1 MGLDQYLYI
10 SNYIYFRH
18 SSEVKEEI
26 DSSERYHTICKAI
39 GIPLPY
45 PLRGGLTVEA
55 QVGYWR
61 KANAIHKWMV
71 DNVQGGVDDCAKYP
85 ISLDELKELS
95 NLCSSIL
102 EETNKRK
109 QIELAKNKLSP
120 TSGFFFG
127 GTEIDEG
134 YLLDLKDTIKI
145 VNYAKSID
153 VARCDFECCGF
164 YYQSSW

>member
-1 MGLDQYLYI
+1 MGLDQYLYV
-10 SNYIYFRH
+10 SKYIYFRH

-39 GIPLPY
+39 GIPLPCSFS
-45 PLRGGLTVEA
+45 GGLTVQA

-109 QIELAKNKLSP
+109 QIELAENKLPP

-127 GTEIDEG
+127 VTEINED
-134 YLLDLKDTIKI
+134 YLLYLKDNIKI
-145 VNYAKSID
+145 INYAKSID
-153 VARCDFECCGF
+153 VTRYSDCCSGF
-164 YYQSSW
+164 YYQASW

>member
-1 MGLDQYLYI
+1 MGLDQYLYV
-10 SNYIYFRH
+10 SKYIYCRH

-26 DSSERYHTICKAI
+26 KSSERYHAICKAI

-45 PLRGGLTVEA
+45 PRRGGLTVEA

-71 DNVQGGVDDCAKYP
+71 DNVQSGVDDCAKYP

-109 QIELAKNKLSP
+109 QIELAENKLPP

-127 GTEIDEG
+127 GTEINED
-134 YLLDLKDTIKI
+134 YILDLKITINI
-145 VNYAKSID
+145 INYAESID
-153 VARCDFECCGF
+153 ATKSDLDCCGF